1 MFIMKNEF
9 FSKYWSTLKTV
20 LQKTEKQID
29 FLQLDTY
36 QTRVLGFLAER
47 FMSIFVLYAEKEMG
61 ARISCLPVASINM
74 VNTQ

>member
-1 MFIMKNEF
+1 MKNEF
-9 FSKYWSTLKTV
+9 FSKYWNTLKTV

-61 ARISCLPVASINM
+61 ARISCLPVASITMENSK
-74 VNTQ
+74 

>member
-1 MFIMKNEF
+1 MFIMKNKF
-9 FSKYWSTLKTV
+9 FSKYWKILKTV

-29 FLQLDTY
+29 FSQLDAY

-47 FMSIFVLYAEKEMG
+47 FMSIFVLYAEKEMN
-61 ARISCLPVASINM
+61 ARISCLPVASISM